1 MSHTRQTLHGS
12 PEKSTAC
19 PFPEILDI
27 GDPRPKKAEKDHL
40 FGPCGAKLWGSG
52 GAPPTNL
59 ILLRNQRPPPEGLAT
74 RARRR
79 RHGTLERERSV
90 ERRSTTTHNSLGPR
104 ATHPNAD
111 SHSGGV
117 VVGEWHLSVSGRTA
131 SNAGPVYLR
140 LRKLRLRRCALP
152 RIHSRKSPWFPLS
165 RPRCSVIRSGAF
177 AIAHRLLRLDHL

>member
-12 PEKSTAC
+12 PEKATAC

-59 ILLRNQRPPPEGLAT
+59 ILLRNQRFYRALRPPPRT
-74 RARRR
+74 RHVRPS
-79 RHGTLERERSV
+79 LERMRWSPD
-90 ERRSTTTHNSLGPR
+90 THGSLGPQ